1 MFYFQFYFEKLPRT
15 NHVHVLRDSRPSR
28 YVPPNQTWTIMNKH
42 ESKTTILIEP
52 QKAWLDRN
60 KNIFGYFGHYF
71 ISGDILSDINFYL
84 SDISLKCFDVESLPV
99 SLTATY
105 SMHPLY
111 KPCCFERLFESGIHG
126 RITLWNN
133 YKRRIE
139 NRNCQVGSRRW
150 NWEFQEKTF
159 FTFFSWLRTC

>member
-1 MFYFQFYFEKLPRT
+1 MNNHEQSWT
-15 NHVHVLRDSRPSR
+15 N
-28 YVPPNQTWTIMNKH
+28 MNRK
-42 ESKTTILIEP
+42 TILIEP

-105 SMHPLY
+105 SMHPLS

-126 RITLWNN
+126 WIKLGYN
-133 YKRRIE
+133 YKRLTE

-150 NWEFQEKTF
+150 NWKFREIFYSKSDPELLLHSSYSF
-159 FTFFSWLRTC
+159 RP

>member
-1 MFYFQFYFEKLPRT
+1 MEHTEHSNWIDSLKCSIFSSILKSYPERITFMFYEI
-15 NHVHVLRDSRPSR
+15 RDLLDTFPQIKHEQSR
-28 YVPPNQTWTIMNKH
+28 TIMNKH

-99 SLTATY
+99 SFTATY
-105 SMHPLY
+105 SMHPLF

-126 RITLWNN
+126 RTTLWYN
-133 YKRRIE
+133 YERLPK
-139 NRNCQVGSRRW
+139 NRN
-150 NWEFQEKTF
+150 
-159 FTFFSWLRTC
+159 